1 MVVPIVMGVLMTM
14 SNSLVA
20 VLMAVMTMSLR
31 FMRMFMLMLVLVVA
45 THLGLTSFFL
55 NILIL

>member
-31 FMRMFMLMLVLVVA
+31 FMRVLMFMLVFVMAAHRSSLLPCSML
-45 THLGLTSFFL
+45 
-55 NILIL
+55 